1 MADDIKNENPELED
15 EILDEEENLQV
26 GEISSNVEY
35 NHGNI
40 DSVMLSGKLKQSFL
54 NYAMSVIVDRALPD
68 ARDGLKPVQRRIL
81 YGMDEL
87 KVYHTVAHKKSAR
100 IVGDVMG
107 KYHPHGDSSIY
118 EALVRMAQDFS
129 YRYPLVDGHGNFG
142 SVDGDGAAAMRY
154 TEARMS
160 KISGE
165 MLRDL
170 RKNTVDFQP
179 NYDATEQEPA
189 VLPARIPNL
198 LVNGATGIAVG
209 MATNIPPHNLGEV
222 IDGTIALMENP
233 MLTNEDL
240 MHFIPGPDFPTGG
253 IIMGADGLRQ
263 AYNTGSGTIV
273 VRSKCEIIEPK
284 NKKSHAEI
292 IVTEIPYGLR
302 KSTLLERIG
311 EVAKNHI
318 VDGITDLRDESSMK
332 GMRIVI
338 EVRNDVNPHVLLN
351 NLYKYTQLQSSFGI
365 NTIALVDGRPESLS
379 LKRALEV
386 YINHQIDV
394 ITRRTE
400 YELDEDLKRM
410 HILEGFIIA
419 TDHIDEIIKII
430 RGSMNGEEKD
440 LLMERFNL
448 SEKQAQ
454 AILDMQLR
462 RLSGLSRQKTE
473 DEYKFLESEVTRLR
487 TILESKEN
495 KEEIIKEE
503 LLEIKAKYNDKR
515 KSEMALHLDLNIE
528 NEDLIP
534 EDDVLITITR
544 GGYAKR
550 MKTSEYH
557 SQSRGGVG
565 VTGIK
570 TKENDIVEHVAY
582 TSTHDFLLFF
592 TNLGRV
598 YKLKGYQIPEG
609 NRTSKGIPLV
619 NMINFQEGEK
629 LAAVTN
635 ISDIKDSEQ
644 CIFFVTK
651 NGTIK
656 RTSVSQFQN
665 IRTNGINAINLVEGD
680 ELLQVEVTSGH
691 EEIILG
697 ASNGKAIRFNEDT
710 VREIGRSA
718 TGVRGMKLPEGEHLV
733 GMAVVRDDVKD
744 ILVVTEKGYG
754 KRTDVSEY
762 RLQTRGGMGV
772 KTLNITDK
780 NGRLATLRAVNDNLD
795 LIATTNKGMTIRMH
809 CSDISQTGR
818 ATQGVKLIRL
828 KDDQHVSSIAIVPSE
843 EDSKIDVNTNGQD
856 VNIVSDVENSNNLSE
871 NE

>member
-1 MADDIKNENPELED
+1 MEKDDELKNDSVNSEEEALENT
-15 EILDEEENLQV
+15 DEEELQV
-26 GEISSNVEY
+26 GELSSNVEY

-87 KVYHTVAHKKSAR
+87 KVTYSSAHKKSAR

-160 KISGE
+160 KISAE

-179 NYDATEQEPA
+179 NYDGTEQEPS
-189 VLPARIPNL
+189 VLPSRIPNL

-233 MLTNEDL
+233 DLTSEDL

-263 AYNTGSGTIV
+263 AYNTGVGSIV
-273 VRSKCEIIEPK
+273 VRSKCEIVEPK
-284 NKKSHAEI
+284 TKKGHSEI

-311 EVAKNHI
+311 EVAKEHI

-365 NTIALVDGRPESLS
+365 NNIALVDGRPEALS
-379 LKRALEV
+379 LKKALEV
-386 YINHQIDV
+386 YIAHQLDV
-394 ITRRTE
+394 ITRRTNF
-400 YELDEDLKRM
+400 ELDEDLKRM

-430 RGSMNGEEKD
+430 RNSMNGEEKD
-440 LLMERFNL
+440 LLIQRFNL
-448 SEKQAQ
+448 SQIQAQ

-473 DEYKFLESEVTRLR
+473 DEYHFLEEDVKRLR
-487 TILESKEN
+487 HILESKEN
-495 KEEIIKEE
+495 KEEIIKQE
-503 LLEIKAKYNDKR
+503 LLEIKSKYSDKR

-534 EDDVLITITR
+534 REDVLITITR

-550 MKTSEYH
+550 MKVSEYK

-570 TKENDIVEHVAY
+570 TKENDIVEHVVS
-582 TSTHDFLLFF
+582 TSSHDFLLFF

-609 NRTSKGIPLV
+609 SKTAKGIPLV

-635 ISDIKDSEQ
+635 ISDLADKEQ
-644 CIFFVTK
+644 SIFFVTK

-656 RTSVSQFQN
+656 RTSVSMFQN
-665 IRTNGINAINLVEGD
+665 IRTNGINAINLAEGD
-680 ELLQVEVTSGH
+680 QLLQVEVTDGH
-691 EEIILG
+691 REIIIG
-697 ASNGKAIRFNEDT
+697 ASNGKAIRFNEES

-718 TGVRGMKLPEGEHLV
+718 TGVRGMRIPEGEKCV
-733 GMAVVRDDVKD
+733 GMAVVTEDNND

-754 KRTDVSEY
+754 KRTDASEY
-762 RLQTRGGMGV
+762 RLQSRGGMGV
-772 KTLNITDK
+772 KTLNITEK
-780 NGRLATLRAVNDNLD
+780 NGRLAALRAVNDDLD
-795 LIATTNKGMTIRMH
+795 LVATTNKGMTIRMH

-818 ATQGVKLIRL
+818 AAQGVRLIRL
-828 KDDQHVSSIAIVPSE
+828 RDDQSVSSIALVARE
-843 EDSKIDVNTNGQD
+843 EDEIESV
-856 VNIVSDVENSNNLSE
+856 VSQTPEQVVEEAVESDF
-871 NE
+871 

>member
-1 MADDIKNENPELED
+1 
-15 EILDEEENLQV
+15 
-26 GEISSNVEY
+26 
-35 NHGNI
+35 
-40 DSVMLSGKLKQSFL
+40 MLSGKLKQSFL

-87 KVYHTVAHKKSAR
+87 KVTYNSAHKKSAR

-160 KISGE
+160 KISAE

-179 NYDATEQEPA
+179 NYDGTEQEPA

-233 MLTNEDL
+233 ELTSEDL

-284 NKKSHAEI
+284 TKKGHSEI

-311 EVAKNHI
+311 EVAKEHI
-318 VDGITDLRDESSMK
+318 VDGIMDLRDESSMK

-365 NTIALVDGRPESLS
+365 NNIALVDGRPETLS
-379 LKRALEV
+379 LKKALEV
-386 YINHQIDV
+386 YIAHQLDV
-394 ITRRTE
+394 ITRRTNF
-400 YELDEDLKRM
+400 ELDEDLKRM
-410 HILEGFIIA
+410 HVLEGFIIA

-430 RGSMNGEEKD
+430 RNSMNGEEKD
-440 LLMERFNL
+440 LLIQRFNL
-448 SEKQAQ
+448 SQIQAQ

-473 DEYKFLESEVTRLR
+473 DEYHFLEEDVKRLR
-487 TILESKEN
+487 HILESKEN

-503 LLEIKAKYNDKR
+503 LLEIKSKYSDKR

-534 EDDVLITITR
+534 REDVLITITR

-550 MKTSEYH
+550 MKVSEYK

-570 TKENDIVEHVAY
+570 TKENDIVEHVVS
-582 TSTHDFLLFF
+582 TSSHDFLLFF

-609 NRTSKGIPLV
+609 SKTAKGIPLV

-635 ISDIKDSEQ
+635 ISDLADKEQ
-644 CIFFVTK
+644 SIFFVTK

-656 RTSVSQFQN
+656 RTSVSMFQN
-665 IRTNGINAINLVEGD
+665 IRTNGINAINLAEGD
-680 ELLQVEVTSGH
+680 QLLQVEVTDGH
-691 EEIILG
+691 REIIIG
-697 ASNGKAIRFNEDT
+697 ASNGKAIRFNEES

-718 TGVRGMKLPEGEHLV
+718 TGVRGMRIPEGEECV
-733 GMAVVRDDVKD
+733 GMAVVTEDNND

-754 KRTDVSEY
+754 KRTDASEY
-762 RLQTRGGMGV
+762 RLQSRGGMGV
-772 KTLNITDK
+772 KTLNITEK
-780 NGRLATLRAVNDNLD
+780 NGRLAALRAVNDTLD
-795 LIATTNKGMTIRMH
+795 LVATTNKGMTIRMH

-818 ATQGVKLIRL
+818 AAQGVRLIRL
-828 KDDQHVSSIAIVPSE
+828 RDDQSVSSIALVARE
-843 EDSKIDVNTNGQD
+843 EDEIESV
-856 VNIVSDVENSNNLSE
+856 VSQTPEQVVEDAVESDF
-871 NE
+871 